1 MKKFFRFIFCLFF
14 ICIISAYVYLY
25 FLQNPDKVL
34 KNNFFLLFRE
44 KISISQIQKNP
55 FYPYIINFKG
65 ISSDNIF
72 ISEATY
78 NYITRKITIN
88 NIIVENTLLNK
99 ILSMSENL
107 KYITFPIQK
116 IEFTHFKTFFN
127 NIQVKNVAG
136 EILLKKKLNFKFNG
150 FFDNVFLAIY
160 GSLSEKGSVL
170 LQADFKSSKIKEI
183 SRILKLNLP
192 INFNYETASGSI
204 LLNGGIN
211 SINKKKIVMSFK
223 NYKIE
228 FILTRNFDTS
238 QITNGRLYID
248 NNHEIAFSGEI
259 LNNNN
264 YNLNFH
270 ADIPVSGNFD
280 NITFENVTFSLNYR
294 RAPESQKIT
303 VTLNGE
309 SVSLP
314 DYSYLTNLAGYK
326 LVSNVKINKIAI
338 DNITLENLNINT
350 SYADNKLNINK
361 LNFNL
366 DGGKFLLSLI
376 HKNELF
382 QSAVE
387 IKHVDISKLLK
398 ILYTKPEL
406 GGLLNVTFIGE
417 GKDKKFTDAKGY
429 FFIEDFYINGITP
442 DNLTTELQ
450 SDNLVNLKIHSNDN
464 STGKL
469 KFEMMKG
476 FIKGE
481 NEFLNFPKIVTT
493 DKETYFNLY
502 GKININNFNNIIL
515 NGIFSNA
522 TFSKNIMLNINLEN
536 NLIQIVGK
544 NE

>member
-1 MKKFFRFIFCLFF
+1 MKKFFKFIFFLL
-14 ICIISAYVYLY
+14 IIGIISIYAYLY
-25 FLQNPDKVL
+25 FLQNPAKVL

-44 KISISQIQKNP
+44 KITVSQVLKNP
-55 FYPYIINFKG
+55 FEPYIVTFKG
-65 ISSDNIF
+65 ISSQNVF
-72 ISEATY
+72 ISKASY
-78 NYITRKITIN
+78 NYISRKITIN
-88 NIIVENTLLNK
+88 NIIIKTPLLEK
-99 ILSMSENL
+99 IFSISGDL
-107 KYITFPIQK
+107 KYLSFPVKKLEFIHLVTCFNDITA
-116 IEFTHFKTFFN
+116 
-127 NIQVKNVAG
+127 KNVQG
-136 EILLKKKLNFKFNG
+136 IVLLDKKSTFNFNG
-150 FFDNVFLAIY
+150 FFNSVFLAIS
-160 GSLSEKGSVL
+160 GTLSKKGDIF
-170 LQADFKSSKIKEI
+170 LQADFKCSNLNKISSL
-183 SRILKLNLP
+183 LKLNLP
-192 INFNYETASGSI
+192 LNFNDETTSGSI
-204 LLNGGIN
+204 FLNGYVN
-211 SINKKKIVMSFK
+211 NINKKRIIMSLH

-228 FILTRNFDTS
+228 FTLSRNFDTS
-238 QITNGRLYID
+238 QITNGKLHIGD
-248 NNHEIAFSGEI
+248 SQEIGFSGEI

-264 YNLNFH
+264 YNMNFH
-270 ADIPVSGNFD
+270 ADMPVSGNFD

-294 RAPESQKIT
+294 RAPESQKIS

-398 ILYTKPEL
+398 ISYTKPEL

-417 GKDKKFTDAKGY
+417 GKDTKFTDAKGY

-502 GKININNFNNIIL
+502 GKININNFKNIIL

-522 TFSKNIMLNINLEN
+522 TFSKNIMVNINLEN